1 MSTTDMSSSQRIQKA
16 LLDGDRDA
24 YEREAQHRFW
34 TGVYLLVGWIALWWI
49 SLGVIVWTLSG

>member
-34 TGVYLLVGWIALWWI
+34 TGVHLLVGWIAL
-49 SLGVIVWTLSG
+49 